1 MSLQTLYFGVAHA
14 FILALGFILM
24 CRNIQECKRLWIY
37 QKEYSVSE
45 LLFLKKTHRKHRFQI
60 S

>member
-45 LLFLKKTHRKHRFQI
+45 YLQYAFTKSVTLLLK
-60 S
+60 